1 MNEKRKVVVAVSG
14 GFDPVHSGHIR
25 HFKEAKKLGHYL
37 VVLLNT
43 DEWLTEKKGKPFMN
57 FNERKEILE
66 SIKYVDE
73 VVGVIDK
80 DKSIA
85 RTLEMIKPDILAKGG
100 DRVQKNMPKN
110 EVDACQRLG
119 IRMVFGVGGGKIQSS
134 SWLLPKNAKRR

>member
-1 MNEKRKVVVAVSG
+1 MNQKRKVVVAVSG
-14 GFDPVHSGHIR
+14 GFDPLHMGHIK
-25 HFKEAKKLGHYL
+25 HFKEAKKLGDYL
-37 VVLLNT
+37 VVFLNT

-57 FNERKEILE
+57 FEERKEILE

-73 VVGVIDK
+73 VVKVIDK

-100 DRVQKNMPKN
+100 NRVKKNLPKN
-110 EVDACQRLG
+110 EVDTCQRLG